1 MNNRYINTW
10 EHLEKMC
17 KFLEKIQLSKSKKE
31 GAKNLA
37 SQKSSH
43 KENSRLSRLSCVIN
57 MEKDT
62 NGETE

>member
-1 MNNRYINTW
+1 
-10 EHLEKMC
+10 MC